1 MKASEFRKLIREE
14 ITKVLSEVKK
24 VEVEIGPLSD
34 KAVARNAKL
43 ELIIKSFIKNV
54 KQEKGYHDT
63 YWLVGTFDKN
73 EFAKAKEK
81 YSLTIEKDSDYFAI
95 KYKNN
100 NLVLRPV
107 SSLSISNK
115 DFGNLIGYA
124 TGASSDKLKYKVGDS
139 VKDWE
144 GNAVGKVLHVFKNG
158 NDLEQTLMKD
168 KDLKAT
174 IKWSLSSAKSLSDYL
189 NQYEDSGNRQ
199 PHYIIKNGSKMYALP
214 QEDLE

>member
-1 MKASEFRKLIREE
+1 MKISEFRKLIRDE
-14 ITKVLSEVKK
+14 ITKVLSE
-24 VEVEIGPLSD
+24 
-34 KAVARNAKL
+34 N
-43 ELIIKSFIKNV
+43 
-54 KQEKGYHDT
+54 
-63 YWLVGTFDKN
+63 
-73 EFAKAKEK
+73 
-81 YSLTIEKDSDYFAI
+81 AI
-95 KYKNN
+95 KMSYK
-100 NLVLRPV
+100 P
-107 SSLSISNK
+107 
-115 DFGNLIGYA
+115 
-124 TGASSDKLKYKVGDS
+124 GDS

-144 GNAVGKVLHVFKNG
+144 GNAVGKVLHAFKNG

>member
-1 MKASEFRKLIREE
+1 MKILEFRKLIREE

-24 VEVEIGPLSD
+24 VEVEIGPLSG
-34 KAVARNAKL
+34 KAVVKNAKL
-43 ELIIKSFIKNV
+43 ELIIKSFIKNI

-63 YWLVGTFDKN
+63 YWLAGTFDKN

-124 TGASSDKLKYKVGDS
+124 TVASSGKPKYKVGDF

-144 GNAVGKVLHVFKNG
+144 GNAVGKVLHAFKNG

-168 KDLKAT
+168 KDLKAS

-189 NQYEDSGNRQ
+189 DQYDSSNPQ
-199 PHYIIKNGSKMYALP
+199 PHYIIKHGSKMYVLP

>member
-1 MKASEFRKLIREE
+1 MKTSEFRKLIREE

-144 GNAVGKVLHVFKNG
+144 GNVVGKVLHVFKNG